1 MRDGAAADGLHMQL
15 CGTVPVPLDLDLRC
29 APGQVLAL
37 VGASGAGKTTVLRC
51 IAGLHRPEAGLV
63 RCAGWTWLDTAAGVD
78 LAPHRRAAGL
88 VFQDYALFPHMTAL
102 ANVAAGMGHLP
113 RQDRTAR
120 ARGLLSLVRL
130 DGMEG
135 RRPAELSGGQ
145 QQRVALARAL
155 ARDPDV
161 LLLDEPFS
169 AVDRPTRRALQADLA
184 NLRQQL
190 AIPVVL
196 VTHDLDDT
204 LLLADAVAVLDAGQV
219 LQHGPPGE
227 VARHPASARVAW
239 LLGTEA
245 PNPMLPAT
253 SSSWP
258 SGSGPEPPRAGVTA
272 FTGATAPHLEGRT
285 HDEAERAQPDQGPGH
300 GHSERPDHGP
310 RPHRHRQRRYGPC
323 LDHQRGH

>member
-1 MRDGAAADGLHMQL
+1 MCDDAAAVDGLHVQL
-15 CGTVPVPLDLDLRC
+15 HSAAPMPLDLELRC

-37 VGASGAGKTTVLRC
+37 VGASGAGKTTTLRC
-51 IAGLHRPEAGLV
+51 VAGLHRPDAGLV
-63 RCAGWTWLDTAAGVD
+63 RCAGRTWLDTAAGVD
-78 LAPHRRAAGL
+78 LPPHRRTAGL

-102 ANVAAGMGHLP
+102 ANVVAGMGHLP
-113 RQDRTAR
+113 RRERAAR

-184 NLRQQL
+184 SLRRQL

-204 LLLADAVAVLDAGQV
+204 MLLADTVAVLDGGRV
-219 LQHGPPGE
+219 LQHGPPSE
-227 VARHPASARVAW
+227 VARHPADSRVAW

-245 PNPMLPAT
+245 PASTRPLKVSGWLP
-253 SSSWP
+253 
-258 SGSGPEPPRAGVTA
+258 GIRMEPAHPAREDIGA
-272 FTGATAPHLEGRT
+272 FTGSFGPASRRT
-285 HDEAERAQPDQGPGH
+285 HT
-300 GHSERPDHGP
+300 
-310 RPHRHRQRRYGPC
+310 
-323 LDHQRGH
+323 

>member
-1 MRDGAAADGLHMQL
+1 MRDGAAADAAGNELHVRLQSAA
-15 CGTVPVPLDLDLRC
+15 PVPLDLELHC

-51 IAGLHRPEAGLV
+51 IAGLHRPNAGLV
-63 RCAGWTWLDTAAGVD
+63 RCGGRTWLDTTAGVD
-78 LAPHRRAAGL
+78 LPPHRRAAGL

-102 ANVAAGMGHLP
+102 ANVAAAMGHLP
-113 RQDRTAR
+113 RQGRAAR
-120 ARGLLSLVRL
+120 ARGLLALVRL

-135 RRPAELSGGQ
+135 RWPAELSGGQ

-184 NLRQQL
+184 HLRRQL

-204 LLLADAVAVLDAGQV
+204 LLLADTVAVLDAGQV
-219 LQHGPPGE
+219 LQHGPPAE
-227 VARHPASARVAW
+227 VARHPASPRVAW

-245 PNPMLPAT
+245 P
-253 SSSWP
+253 
-258 SGSGPEPPRAGVTA
+258 GPVALSVQPQQTRQCAG
-272 FTGATAPHLEGRT
+272 GRV
-285 HDEAERAQPDQGPGH
+285 
-300 GHSERPDHGP
+300 
-310 RPHRHRQRRYGPC
+310 
-323 LDHQRGH
+323 

>member
-1 MRDGAAADGLHMQL
+1 MRD
-15 CGTVPVPLDLDLRC
+15 VPLGGTADERKGLYVRLRAGAPVALDLELRC

-37 VGASGAGKTTVLRC
+37 VGASGAGKSTALRC
-51 IAGLHRPEAGLV
+51 IAGLHRPEHGMV
-63 RCAGWTWLDTAAGVD
+63 RCGGRTWLDTAARVD
-78 LAPHRRAAGL
+78 LAPHRRGAGL

-102 ANVAAGMGHLP
+102 ANVEAAMEHLP
-113 RQDRTAR
+113 RRQRGTR
-120 ARGLLSLVRL
+120 ARELLALARL
-130 DGMEG
+130 DGLEG

-184 NLRQQL
+184 SLRRQL

-204 LLLADAVAVLDAGQV
+204 LLLADELAVLDSGQV
-219 LQHGPPGE
+219 LQRGTPAE
-227 VARHPASARVAW
+227 VARHPANPRVAW

-245 PNPMLPAT
+245 PNPMPPSRT
-253 SSSWP
+253 SSWLLET
-258 SGSGPEPPRAGVTA
+258 GAGCVHPPGEDDGA
-272 FTGATAPHLEGRT
+272 FTSGFSPASRRT
-285 HDEAERAQPDQGPGH
+285 HT
-300 GHSERPDHGP
+300 
-310 RPHRHRQRRYGPC
+310 
-323 LDHQRGH
+323 

>member
-1 MRDGAAADGLHMQL
+1 MRDGAAAPDGLHVQL
-15 CGTVPVPLDLDLRC
+15 HSAAPVPLDLGLHC

-51 IAGLHRPEAGLV
+51 IAGLRRPDAGLV
-63 RCAGWTWLDTAAGVD
+63 RCGDRTWFDTAAGVD
-78 LAPHRRAAGL
+78 VPPHRRAAGL

-102 ANVAAGMGHLP
+102 ANVAAAMGHLP
-113 RQDRTAR
+113 RRDRAAR
-120 ARGLLSLVRL
+120 ARGLLALVRL

-184 NLRQQL
+184 QLRRQL

-219 LQHGPPGE
+219 LQQGPPAE
-227 VARHPASARVAW
+227 VARHPISPRVAW

-245 PNPMLPAT
+245 PSPAAAAKA
-253 SSSWP
+253 
-258 SGSGPEPPRAGVTA
+258 SGCPAGIGPEPVREDV
-272 FTGATAPHLEGRT
+272 GASTSGFGLASRMDAHMMKPSVRN
-285 HDEAERAQPDQGPGH
+285 
-300 GHSERPDHGP
+300 
-310 RPHRHRQRRYGPC
+310 
-323 LDHQRGH
+323 

>member
-1 MRDGAAADGLHMQL
+1 MRDDAAAGDGLHVQL
-15 CGTVPVPLDLDLRC
+15 RSNGPVPLDLELRC

-37 VGASGAGKTTVLRC
+37 VGASGAGKTTALRC
-51 IAGLHRPEAGLV
+51 IAGLHRPGAGLV
-63 RCAGWTWLDTAAGVD
+63 RCGGQTWLDTAAGID

-102 ANVAAGMGHLP
+102 ANVIAGMGHLP
-113 RQDRTAR
+113 RRER
-120 ARGLLSLVRL
+120 AKRACGLLSLVRL

-155 ARDPDV
+155 ARDPAV

-184 NLRQQL
+184 RLRRQL

-219 LQHGPPGE
+219 LQHGPPAE
-227 VARHPASARVAW
+227 VARHPVSPRVAW

-245 PNPMLPAT
+245 PSPAPFPMQPQQTRQHAR
-253 SSSWP
+253 
-258 SGSGPEPPRAGVTA
+258 GRA
-272 FTGATAPHLEGRT
+272 
-285 HDEAERAQPDQGPGH
+285 
-300 GHSERPDHGP
+300 
-310 RPHRHRQRRYGPC
+310 
-323 LDHQRGH
+323 

>member
-1 MRDGAAADGLHMQL
+1 MRDDDAAPDGLHVRL
-15 CGTVPVPLDLDLRC
+15 RSAAPVPLDLELRC

-37 VGASGAGKTTVLRC
+37 VGASGAGKTTALRC
-51 IAGLHRPEAGLV
+51 IAGLHRPAAGLV
-63 RCAGWTWLDTAAGVD
+63 RCAGRTWLDTAARLD

-88 VFQDYALFPHMTAL
+88 VFQDYALFPHMTVL

-113 RQDRTAR
+113 RRGRAER

-130 DGMEG
+130 DGMED

-184 NLRQQL
+184 QLRRQL

-219 LQHGPPGE
+219 LQHGPPAE
-227 VARHPASARVAW
+227 VARHPASPRVAW

-245 PNPMLPAT
+245 PSPAPFPVQP
-253 SSSWP
+253 WQP
-258 SGSGPEPPRAGVTA
+258 RQRAG
-272 FTGATAPHLEGRT
+272 
-285 HDEAERAQPDQGPGH
+285 ERI
-300 GHSERPDHGP
+300 
-310 RPHRHRQRRYGPC
+310 
-323 LDHQRGH
+323 

>member
-1 MRDGAAADGLHMQL
+1 MRDGAAPDGLHVRLQSAA
-15 CGTVPVPLDLDLRC
+15 PVPLDLELHC

-51 IAGLHRPEAGLV
+51 IAGLHRPNAGLV
-63 RCAGWTWLDTAAGVD
+63 RCGGRTWLDTTAGVD
-78 LAPHRRAAGL
+78 LPPHRRAAGL

-102 ANVAAGMGHLP
+102 ANVAAAMGHLP
-113 RQDRTAR
+113 RQGRAAR
-120 ARGLLSLVRL
+120 ARGLLALVRL

-135 RRPAELSGGQ
+135 RWPAELSGGQ

-184 NLRQQL
+184 HLRRQL

-204 LLLADAVAVLDAGQV
+204 LLLADTVAVLDAGQV
-219 LQHGPPGE
+219 LQHGPPAE
-227 VARHPASARVAW
+227 VARHPASPRVAW

-245 PNPMLPAT
+245 PGPVASAKASGWPA
-253 SSSWP
+253 
-258 SGSGPEPPRAGVTA
+258 GIGPEPVREDV
-272 FTGATAPHLEGRT
+272 GASTRSLGLASRRT
-285 HDEAERAQPDQGPGH
+285 HTR
-300 GHSERPDHGP
+300 
-310 RPHRHRQRRYGPC
+310 
-323 LDHQRGH
+323 